1 MGKTL
6 KLNSYNQ
13 LLDLIKFNECD
24 KQKQV
29 FDQLI

>member
-13 LLDLIKFNECD
+13 LLDRIKFNECD